1 MMLEAE
7 EIKSK
12 ILSDPLDI
20 FNSMLHDIENAKD
33 YIYIE
38 TYKWGNDPIGIKF
51 RNLLTKKSKQGV
63 KIRLLIDSWGT
74 YVSETFFQEMIQH
87 GAFVKIF
94 KKFRYSINFFS
105 SNHERDHRKLII
117 IDDTISY
124 LSSLNF
130 TNYNLNWREL
140 SIRIEGYLSKSFKIV
155 FLGNYNL
162 RNTYKFDK
170 SRHTRLIRHGPFLIL
185 RDVPSVVIQKINRK
199 YQQMIKKAACE
210 IIIESP
216 YFLPT
221 KNLRETLAKAA
232 KRGVDIKVFMPY
244 RSDVR
249 MANIL
254 REYYLGKLSLA
265 GVKFYFYLPDNL
277 HAKFMVVDNQFMI
290 STANF
295 DYRSFRYQ
303 FEVGLFGTDTDI
315 LKQLRD
321 HNNVTASE
329 SVEFDYNKWKNRGLY
344 HKIKERAM
352 IPIRHFL

>member
-1 MMLEAE
+1 MLAEE

-12 ILSDPLDI
+12 LLSDPLEI
-20 FNSMLHDIENAKD
+20 FNSMLHDIENAQD

-51 RNLLTKKSKQGV
+51 RNLLTKKSKQGI
-63 KIRLLIDSWGT
+63 KIRVLIDSWGT
-74 YVSETFFQEMIQH
+74 YVSETFFHEMILQ
-87 GAFVKIF
+87 GAEVKIF

-140 SIRIEGYLSKSFKIV
+140 SIRLEGFLSKSFKIV

-162 RNTYKFDK
+162 KNTYKFDK
-170 SRHTRLIRHGPFLIL
+170 QKHTRILRHGPYLIF

-199 YQQMIKKAACE
+199 YQQMIKKAEKE

-221 KNLRETLAKAA
+221 RNLREALAKAA

-249 MANIL
+249 LANIL
-254 REYYLGKLSLA
+254 REFYLGKLHLA
-265 GVKFYFYLPDNL
+265 GIKFYFFIPDNL
-277 HAKFMVVDNQFMI
+277 HAKFMIVDNQFMI

-303 FEVGLFGTDTDI
+303 FEVGLFGTDFEI
-315 LKQLRD
+315 HKQLCE
-321 HNNVTASE
+321 HNNITASE
-329 SVEFDYNKWKNRGLY
+329 SVEFDYEKWKNRGRW
-344 HKIKERAM
+344 HKFKERAIM
-352 IPIRHFL
+352 PLRHFL

>member
-1 MMLEAE
+1 MMLIAE
-7 EIKSK
+7 EVKSK
-12 ILSDPLDI
+12 VLSDPLDI
-20 FNSMLHDIENAKD
+20 FNSMLHDIENARD

-87 GAFVKIF
+87 GAYVKIF

-140 SIRIEGYLSKSFKIV
+140 SIRMDGFLAKSFKTV
-155 FLGNYNL
+155 FQGNFNL
-162 RNTYKFDK
+162 KNTYKFDK
-170 SRHTRLIRHGPFLIL
+170 LKHTRLLRHGGFLIF
-185 RDVPSVVIQKINRK
+185 RDVPSVLVQKINKK
-199 YQQMIKKAACE
+199 YQQMIKKAVKE

-221 KNLRETLAKAA
+221 RNLREALSKAA
-232 KRGVDIKVFMPY
+232 KRGVDVKVVMPY
-244 RSDVR
+244 RSDVKLV
-249 MANIL
+249 NIL
-254 REYYLGKLSLA
+254 REFYLGKLYQA
-265 GVKFYFYLPDNL
+265 GIKFYFYLPDNL
-277 HAKFMVVDNQFMI
+277 HAKFVVVDNQFMI

-303 FEVGLFGTDTDI
+303 FEVGLFGSDPDI

-321 HNNVTASE
+321 HNNVTLSE
-329 SVEFDYNKWKNRGLY
+329 SVDFDYNKWKNRGLW
-344 HKIKERAM
+344 HKIKERAIM
-352 IPIRHFL
+352 PIRHFL